1 MKQPNSLHC
10 FVCGTEN
17 LVGLRLMFYQNTPGE
32 VTAEFTPPEHY
43 QGYPGVLHG
52 GITASILDEAAG
64 RAHMGNFPP
73 RFMFTA
79 KLTVRYRK
87 NVPVG
92 QVLKVIGRAGKN
104 KGRFAEGWAGIYNV
118 DGELLA
124 EADSLLVDVPN
135 PPEARELE
143 NMGWKV
149 HPDE

>member
-1 MKQPNSLHC
+1 MKQPNSRQC

-17 LVGLRLMFYQNTPGE
+17 PVGLRLMFYQAASGE

-64 RAHMGNFPP
+64 RAQMGNFSP

-79 KLTVRYRK
+79 KLVVRYRK
-87 NVPVG
+87 SVPVG
-92 QVLKVIGRAGKN
+92 QMLKIIGRAGKN
-104 KGRFAEGWAGIYNV
+104 KGRFAEGWAGIYNA

-124 EADSLLVDVPN
+124 EADSLLVDAPN

-143 NMGWKV
+143 KMGWKV
-149 HPDE
+149 YPDK